1 MKTRFNERGL
11 ALLALVF
18 LIAIIV
24 TVYTFKKL
32 NASEITIQRDK
43 NTAAALAEAKE
54 ALMGWSIAHQQYP
67 GILPFPDRSAVDG
80 NYDGNADCTNS
91 VSAFDLLIGKL
102 PYAAQTLPCI
112 GDGANQYGI
121 SADLEDGSGERL
133 WYAVSRN
140 LIRTSDAPGSLIIN
154 PAIADAPSQPWL
166 VVRDKNGQIISNRVA
181 AVIIAPGAP
190 VGGQNRSGGLAGA
203 NAYLDSITIAGVTY
217 SNANYVIPNEDFII
231 GDDMRYVTPSNQVY
245 QQPYEY
251 NDKLIYIT
259 IDELMLALNKRALG
273 DAANSLRAYYQ
284 ASAANPVDRFYPYAA
299 VLGDP
304 TNRCDEGLQQGL
316 LPINNVVNNV
326 ASSCTHANKGVTD
339 YLPAWFTESR
349 WQDFMYY
356 VLSNDCSF
364 ASPGCANGVIQVG
377 AQANVKALLI
387 ATGATLTGQDRP
399 SSNINNY
406 LDSIENTDLD
416 FVFDATSTSITKNY
430 NDQMLIVAP

>member
-1 MKTRFNERGL
+1 MKKRFNERGL

-24 TVYTFKKL
+24 TVYTVKKL
-32 NASEITIQRDK
+32 NASEITTQRDK

-121 SADLEDGSGERL
+121 SADLVDGSGEHL

-154 PAIADAPSQPWL
+154 PAIADAPTQPWL

-217 SNANYVIPNEDFII
+217 SNANYVIANEDFII
-231 GDDMRYVTPSNQVY
+231 GDDMRYVSPSNQVY

-259 IDELMLALNKRALG
+259 IDELMLALNKRAVG
-273 DAANSLRAYYQ
+273 DAANSLRTYYQ
-284 ASAANPVDRFYPYAA
+284 ASAANTADRFYPYAA

-304 TNRCDEGLQQGL
+304 TNTCDEGLQQGL
-316 LPINNVVNNV
+316 LPINNV
-326 ASSCTHANKGVTD
+326 ASNCTHANNGLTN
-339 YLPAWFTESR
+339 LPSWFTESR

-364 ASPGCANGVIQVG
+364 ALPGCANGVIQVG

-387 ATGATLTGQDRP
+387 ATGATLAGQDRP
-399 SSNINNY
+399 SPNINNY

-416 FVFDATSTSITKNY
+416 FVFDATGTLITNNY
-430 NDQMLIVAP
+430 NDQMLIVGP